1 MSSNKIALA
10 VLAGALVKSGLAHAQ
25 QLPPQPAPPIQT
37 APATPSGPAPT
48 QQQLPPAAATP
59 PAISQSQPPSQQ
71 VVPPT
76 VVPSQPSVSPPAPAT
91 PPAAVA
97 QPPALPPQQNGQ
109 VPAPTAPLQGQT
121 ASPPATSP
129 QGPSVQVPEVQITL
143 PEAVQPTVTPP
154 KKAATQPKPPTR
166 AVARTPAIAAK
177 PAVAPPQA
185 QPQSQAPATTA
196 VPAPSQTPPSQ
207 TLPAAQSGAAT
218 PSPELGTQVKLSPV
232 GGSEVPIAK
241 VAAAVSTVS
250 AAQIAQQGS
259 SSLQATLQT
268 KVPGVIVNDLQGND
282 FQTDVQYRGF
292 SASPVDGVSQGLAVY
307 QNGVRINEAFGDTVN
322 WSAIPSVAISDIAVT
337 SNNPAFGLNAI
348 GGAISIGMKT
358 GFNYQGSEIDGRIGS
373 FGRRQGSVQTG
384 MKSGAFG
391 LYAAYEDISDDGW
404 RDFSPSKIKRFYGD
418 LGVKNGDDELH
429 VTLTRSRNFVGAT
442 AAAPVE
448 LLSQQGWNRTYTSP
462 QTTLNDITMP
472 TINGTVAINNTL
484 KLSGVGY
491 YRKYKQRSVD
501 GNLTNAEDC
510 GDPLTGTLCLNGDP
524 VLDQNGNSVA
534 STTANG
540 TGVLGEIDRSSIN
553 SQSYGGSLQAVDKSK
568 LFGHG
573 NQFLIGGSIDHG
585 VTAYRTSAEF
595 GTVDPGSLFVTGT
608 GQFASAPFDLSPR
621 NLRATNDYYGLFF
634 SNVFD
639 VTDAF
644 TVTVGGRYNLAKIEL
659 QDLTGAEEAAALNGK
674 HTYSRFNPG
683 VGATYKLM
691 QNLTVY
697 GGYSESNRA
706 PTPVELA
713 CSDPNRPCV
722 ITSFLTADPE
732 LRQVVGRTVEA
743 GLRGE
748 LGHSVQS
755 GKIDWSFGIF
765 RTLSSDDIIPVASL
779 TQGRGYFQNA
789 GDTLRQG
796 LEASATYRDD
806 RLMLTA
812 SYNYLEATFES
823 DLVLVSLN
831 NPRNPNPGDPYF
843 INVRPGN
850 RIPGVPQHKGKVGVE
865 YFMTPEWKVG
875 ADLLLS
881 SSQYFRGDENNVNQ
895 QLSGYATVN
904 LKTSYDINKT
914 FQIYGLINNVF
925 DARFSNYGTYFS
937 TTDANSIGNQVTFT
951 DPRTITPA
959 TPFAAYGGM
968 KIRF

>member
-1 MSSNKIALA
+1 MASSKLALA
-10 VLAGALVKSGLAHAQ
+10 VLAGVMVGPRVGLAQ
-25 QLPPQPAPPIQT
+25 QTSPPLALPTQAAPVAPAGQITPPQPLQQPVPPAVAAPPS
-37 APATPSGPAPT
+37 PLGP
-48 QQQLPPAAATP
+48 LPTP
-59 PAISQSQPPSQQ
+59 PPP
-71 VVPPT
+71 V
-76 VVPSQPSVSPPAPAT
+76 VSPPQPTVTPSLPSAAPPTAI
-91 PPAAVA
+91 P
-97 QPPALPPQQNGQ
+97 PPQQNGQ
-109 VPAPTAPLQGQT
+109 VPTQSAPGQVPTPAPPI
-121 ASPPATSP
+121 ASPQQP
-129 QGPSVQVPEVQITL
+129 GGVQVPEVQITL
-143 PEAVQPTVTPP
+143 PDAVKPQPPTATKRAAQPKTAPTV
-154 KKAATQPKPPTR
+154 AARPKP
-166 AVARTPAIAAK
+166 ALQK
-177 PAVAPPQA
+177 PAQA
-185 QPQSQAPATTA
+185 QTSTNPSPAPAPVSNAPLPTQA
-196 VPAPSQTPPSQ
+196 LAAEPAGQD
-207 TLPAAQSGAAT
+207 
-218 PSPELGTQVKLSPV
+218 LGTQVKVSPV
-232 GGSEVPIAK
+232 GGSEIPLAK
-241 VAAAVSTVS
+241 VAGAVSTVS

-259 SSLQATLQT
+259 SSLQDTLQT
-268 KVPGVIVNDLQGND
+268 KVPGVIVNDLQGNG

-322 WSAIPSVAISDIAVT
+322 WDALPSVAISDIAVT

-348 GGAISIGMKT
+348 GGAISIGMKN
-358 GFNYQGSEIDGRIGS
+358 GFTYQGSEIDGRIGS

-404 RDFSPSKIKRFYGD
+404 RDFSPSRIKRFYGD
-418 LGVKNGDDELH
+418 LGVKTGEDELH
-429 VTLTRSRNFVGAT
+429 LNLTRSRNFVGAT

-448 LLSQQGWNRTYTSP
+448 LLSQQGWNRTYTTP
-462 QTTLNDITMP
+462 QTTVNDITMP
-472 TINGTVAINNTL
+472 TINGTLALNNTL

-491 YRKYKQRSVD
+491 YRSYQQRHVD
-501 GNLTNAEDC
+501 GNLTNAQDC
-510 GDPLTGTLCLNGDP
+510 GDVLAGTLCLNGDP
-524 VLDQNGNSVA
+524 VLDQNGNPVS
-534 STTANG
+534 SPNSNG
-540 TGVLGEIDRSSIN
+540 ALLQGEIDRSSVD
-553 SQSYGGSLQAVDKSK
+553 SQSYGGSVQGVDKSK

-585 VTAYRTSAEF
+585 VTAYKTSAEF
-595 GTVDPGSLFVTGT
+595 GTIDPGSLFITGN
-608 GQFASAPFDLSPR
+608 GQFASAPYDLAPR
-621 NLRATNDYYGLFF
+621 NVRAANDYYGLFF

-639 VTDAF
+639 VTDAL

-659 QDLTGAEEAAALNGK
+659 QDLTGAPEAAALNGK

-697 GGYSESNRA
+697 GGYSEANRA

-732 LRQVVGRTVEA
+732 LKQVVARTVEA

-748 LGHSVQS
+748 IGHGRQS
-755 GKIDWSFGIF
+755 GTIDWSFGLF

-779 TQGRGYFQNA
+779 AQGRGFFQNA

-796 LEASATYRDD
+796 LEASATYRDS
-806 RLMLTA
+806 RLMLSA
-812 SYNYLEATFES
+812 SYNFIDATFES
-823 DLVLVSLN
+823 DLLLASRN
-831 NPRNPNPGDPYF
+831 NPQNPSPGDPYF
-843 INVRPGN
+843 INVHPGN
-850 RIPGVPQHKGKVGVE
+850 HIPGIPQHKAKVGIE

-881 SSQYFRGDENNVNQ
+881 SSQYFRGDENNANKQVP
-895 QLSGYATVN
+895 GYATVN

-914 FQIYGLINNVF
+914 LQIYGLINNVF
-925 DARFSNYGTYFS
+925 DARYGTYGTYFS

-951 DPRTITPA
+951 DPRSITPS

-968 KIRF
+968 KFKF